1 MLLNYACHS
10 NRFVVYLGY
19 FLFVILFTFLSIS
32 PLGKKLLCLHVP
44 SLIMTTSIVGGGKH
58 RLKLSLKDNPK
69 HSDICWVRSLSH
81 IFKTLNV

>member
-32 PLGKKLLCLHVP
+32 PLGKKFLCLHVP

-69 HSDICWVRSLSH
+69 HTVTSV
-81 IFKTLNV
+81 V